1 MMRSPSSAALA
12 VLCLALS
19 GLALSGL
26 FGPALAVDTGLEV
39 QVHPVQPG
47 REVLLYPGGEYMRVV
62 PNLRQPGETT
72 GPIHLHMPAR
82 HSRTA
87 SAAPSAPVAA
97 SPRPAPRKA
106 EERPRPAPVP
116 KVASAAPKPQPARQP
131 KPAPS
136 APPAA
141 AASPYVGGPGASS
154 LFGSLSTIPT
164 TPPVGAQTA
173 SAAPPP
179 ASSAPGTEGLAKQG
193 VILFAHDAAAPADS
207 ALDSIRLLAGQL
219 NNGMSRTQ
227 SRVELMAY
235 GGNKGDKGSDARR
248 LSLKRALAIRQVLID
263 AGVNSARIDVH
274 AQGGVDDTG
283 PTDRVDVYIRS

>member
-1 MMRSPSSAALA
+1 MMRLPPSAALA

-19 GLALSGL
+19 GLAGK
-26 FGPALAVDTGLEV
+26 AWAIDTGLEV
-39 QVHPVQPG
+39 QVHPIAPG

-62 PNLRQPGETT
+62 PTLRQPGEPT

-82 HSRTA
+82 HGRTA

-97 SPRPAPRKA
+97 PAARPRPAPAKV
-106 EERPRPAPVP
+106 EERPRPAPAP
-116 KVASAAPKPQPARQP
+116 KVASAPPRPQPP

-136 APPAA
+136 APPPAT
-141 AASPYVGGPGASS
+141 PYVGGPGAAG
-154 LFGSLSTIPT
+154 LFGSLSTIPAA
-164 TPPVGAQTA
+164 PPVGAKTA

-179 ASSAPGTEGLAKQG
+179 APSAPGGEGLAKQG

-207 ALDSIRLLAGQL
+207 AMDSIRLLAGQL
-219 NNGMSRTQ
+219 NNGLTRSQ

-263 AGVNSARIDVH
+263 SGVSSARIDVH

>member
-1 MMRSPSSAALA
+1 
-12 VLCLALS
+12 
-19 GLALSGL
+19 
-26 FGPALAVDTGLEV
+26 VDTGLEV
-39 QVHPVQPG
+39 QVHPIPPG

-62 PNLRQPGETT
+62 PNLRQPGETP

-87 SAAPSAPVAA
+87 SVAPSAPVAA
-97 SPRPAPRKA
+97 S
-106 EERPRPAPVP
+106 
-116 KVASAAPKPQPARQP
+116 
-131 KPAPS
+131 
-136 APPAA
+136 
-141 AASPYVGGPGASS
+141 
-154 LFGSLSTIPT
+154 LFGSLSTSPT

>member
-1 MMRSPSSAALA
+1 MMRSSFSAALA

-19 GLALSGL
+19 GLAGKAWAIDS
-26 FGPALAVDTGLEV
+26 GLEV
-39 QVHPVQPG
+39 QVHPIPPG
-47 REVLLYPGGEYMRVV
+47 RGEVLLYPGGEYMRVV
-62 PNLRQPGETT
+62 PNLRQPGEAT

-82 HSRTA
+82 RGHTA
-87 SAAPSAPVAA
+87 SAAPA
-97 SPRPAPRKA
+97 SRRA
-106 EERPRPAPVP
+106 EERPVPAP
-116 KVASAAPKPQPARQP
+116 KVASAAPRPARP
-131 KPAPS
+131 KPAPRAEPAKPAPS
-136 APPAA
+136 GPPAA
-141 AASPYVGGPGASS
+141 AAPYVGGPGAAS
-154 LFGSLSTIPT
+154 LFGSLSTIPAA
-164 TPPVGAQTA
+164 PPAGARTA

-179 ASSAPGTEGLAKQG
+179 ASATSGSEGLAKQG
-193 VILFAHDAAAPADS
+193 VILFAHNAAAPADS

-219 NNGMSRTQ
+219 NNGLTRTQ

-274 AQGGVDDTG
+274 AEGGVDDTG